1 MHKILVPMENYSTL
15 SLSAAY
21 FAIEFAKRNPRKIL
35 FLIFSPTPEGGNSP
49 SAKKD
54 DPGKKQFEA
63 LVQQART
70 EKINLDLFSSNE
82 AYMETV
88 CHFARD
94 HNISEIIIAVPPVQ
108 EPLYNKLIQRV
119 ESLRGCMESQ
129 IVIVRPKEDRS
140 MGTDWKMKEGG
151 KPPAVKSKTSTDKEG
166 M

>member
-1 MHKILVPMENYSTL
+1 MHKILVPIENFSAL

-35 FLIFSPTPEGGNSP
+35 FLIFPPSPEGKNNP
-49 SAKKD
+49 SE
-54 DPGKKQFEA
+54 PGQKQFEA
-63 LVQQART
+63 LVQQARA
-70 EKINLDLFSSNE
+70 EKISLDLFSSNE

-94 HNISEIIIAVPPVQ
+94 HNISEVIIAVPPVQ

-119 ESLRGCMESQ
+119 ESLRSCMESQ
-129 IVIVRPKEDRS
+129 IVIVRPKEDS
-140 MGTDWKMKEGG
+140 MVTDWKMKEGG
-151 KPPAVKSKTSTDKEG
+151 KSPAVKSKTLTDKEG

>member
-1 MHKILVPMENYSTL
+1 MHKILVPIENYSAL
-15 SLSAAY
+15 SLSASY

-35 FLIFSPTPEGGNSP
+35 FLIISPDPEGKNSP
-49 SAKKD
+49 PE
-54 DPGKKQFEA
+54 PGQKQFET
-63 LVQQART
+63 LIQQARA
-70 EKINLDLFSSNE
+70 EKISVDLFSSNE

-94 HNISEIIIAVPPVQ
+94 HNISEIIIAVPPVH

-140 MGTDWKMKEGG
+140 MGTDWKTKEGG
-151 KPPAVKSKTSTDKEG
+151 KPPAVKSKTSTDTDKEG

>member
-1 MHKILVPMENYSTL
+1 MHKILVPMENFSTL
-15 SLSAAY
+15 SLSAAH
-21 FAIEFAKRNPRKIL
+21 FAVEFAKRNPTKIL
-35 FLIFSPTPEGGNSP
+35 FLIFSPSPEGKTPSP
-49 SAKKD
+49 AHKVE
-54 DPGKKQFEA
+54 PWPKQFET
-63 LVQQART
+63 LVQQARS
-70 EKINLDLFSSNE
+70 EKVNLDLFSSNE

>member
-1 MHKILVPMENYSTL
+1 MHKILVPIENFSTL

-35 FLIFSPTPEGGNSP
+35 FLIFSPSPEGKNSP
-49 SAKKD
+49 LPKKD
-54 DPGKKQFEA
+54 EPGQKQFEA
-63 LVQQART
+63 LVQQARS
-70 EKINLDLFSSNE
+70 EKIDLELFSSNE

-108 EPLYNKLIQRV
+108 EPLYNKLIQRI
-119 ESLRGCMESQ
+119 ESLRSCMESQ
-129 IVIVRPKEDRS
+129 IVIVRPKEDRN
-140 MGTDWKMKEGG
+140 MGTDWKTKEGG
-151 KPPAVKSKTSTDKEG
+151 KPLPVKSRTFTDKEG